1 MLQGSHLELL
11 QQRSQTGSWFKT
23 VKTKLNSV
31 LVEKLCYL
39 FRQVAGLCK
48 TW

>member
-1 MLQGSHLELL
+1 MLQGCHLELL
-11 QQRSQTGSWFKT
+11 QQRSLTGSWFKT
-23 VKTKLNSV
+23 VKTKLKSV

-39 FRQVAGLCK
+39 FRQVAEVCK